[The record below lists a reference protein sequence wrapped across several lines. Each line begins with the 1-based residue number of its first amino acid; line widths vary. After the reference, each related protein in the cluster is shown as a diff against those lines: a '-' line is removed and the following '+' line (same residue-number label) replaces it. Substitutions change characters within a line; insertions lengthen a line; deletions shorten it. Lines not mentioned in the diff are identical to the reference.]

1 MAQVKEFSVEEK
13 LRSVIALQK
22 IESKLD
28 ELGVIKGELPV
39 EVKDLEDELT
49 GLQNRLHRI
58 EEEINGI
65 NEFIEQKKL
74 AKKEAEDLLVKYEKQ
89 ADNVKNNRE
98 FEAINKEIE
107 MQQLESKLMDKHIKD
122 ALEEIGEKSKGL
134 EGAKKAIANK
144 KAVLDTKQAEL
155 EKVTAST
162 EKEEKQYG
170 KLINDAKENVEERL
184 LNSYNRIR
192 KNYRNGLAV
201 VPVER
206 DACGGCFNAVPP
218 QRQSEIKQN
227 KKILICENC
236 GRVLV
241 DNDLFDSVEVKK

>member
-1 MAQVKEFSVEEK
+1 MAHVKEFSVEERLK
-13 LRSVIALQK
+13 SVIALQK

-28 ELGVIKGELPV
+28 ELAVIKGELPV

-49 GLQNRLHRI
+49 GLQNRLNRI

-65 NEFIEQKKL
+65 NEFIEQKKV
-74 AKKEAEDLLVKYEKQ
+74 AKVQAEELLKKYEKQ

-134 EGAKKAIANK
+134 DAAKKAISNK

-155 EKVTAST
+155 EKVTIST
-162 EKEEKQYG
+162 EKEEKQYS
-170 KLINDAKENVEERL
+170 KLIEEAKAHVEERL

-192 KNYRNGLAV
+192 TNFRNGLAV

-218 QRQSEIKQN
+218 QKQSEIKQN
-227 KKILICENC
+227 KKIIICENC

-241 DNDLFDSVEVKK
+241 DNDLFDSVEIKK